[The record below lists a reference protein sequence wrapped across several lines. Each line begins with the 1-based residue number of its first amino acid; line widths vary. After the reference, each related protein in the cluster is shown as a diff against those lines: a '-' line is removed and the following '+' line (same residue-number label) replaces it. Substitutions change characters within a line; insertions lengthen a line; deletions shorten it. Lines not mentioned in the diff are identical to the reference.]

1 VHGRTAVNK
10 QRIEIPGKNRAKQRR
25 RSRALGLENDGH
37 GENHGEELPEIHFHT
52 LQFLAEY
59 TPPCTGSTSSN
70 AGATHRSTE
79 RPLGASAS
87 LCLEIKAKSYPVR
100 HSTSP
105 VLAVA
110 AGTQTPTR
118 SLARSLSLPLA
129 RGRRGGRW
137 TAEGRRQ
144 TELRGWLPSL
154 PEISCCS
161 VRLRISDR
169 RWVESA
175 LSLA

>member
-1 VHGRTAVNK
+1 MAARQYANRESK
-10 QRIEIPGKNRAKQRR
+10 CPGKHRR
-25 RSRALGLENDGH
+25 RSRTLWLENDGH

-59 TPPCTGSTSSN
+59 APPCTGSTATN
-70 AGATHRSTE
+70 AGATQRSTE

-87 LCLEIKAKSYPVR
+87 LEIKAKSYPVR

-118 SLARSLSLPLA
+118 SLARCRCYWLVVAAEGGGRRRGVARRSFEVGCLPFLRSLLPL
-129 RGRRGGRW
+129 
-137 TAEGRRQ
+137 
-144 TELRGWLPSL
+144 S
-154 PEISCCS
+154 S
-161 VRLRISDR
+161 VRLRITDR
-169 RWVESA
+169 RWE
-175 LSLA
+175 L